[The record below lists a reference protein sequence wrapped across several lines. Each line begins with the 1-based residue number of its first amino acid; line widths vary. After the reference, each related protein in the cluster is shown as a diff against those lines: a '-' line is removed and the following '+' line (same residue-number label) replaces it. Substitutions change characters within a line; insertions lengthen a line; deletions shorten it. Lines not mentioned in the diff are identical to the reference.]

1 MKIKCNICNKT
12 MNLSQNLT
20 NKQLKVLQFI
30 KKYKKENKNIP
41 TIRDIV
47 SGLNYKSNSIV
58 AFHIDA
64 LVDKQYL
71 AKTPH
76 KNRSLIILK
85 DAPCE

>member
-30 KKYKKENKNIP
+30 KNFKKENNNIP

-47 SGLNYKSNSIV
+47 KGLNYKSNSIV
-58 AFHIDA
+58 SFHIEA

-71 AKTPH
+71 AKVPH
-76 KNRSLIILK
+76 KNRSIVILK
-85 DAPCE
+85 DVPCE